1 VSPIPEATLTA
12 IERQFHALIR
22 ERAGDL
28 ITEHSIDL
36 PSLAGPRPSRKKP
49 TWFPI
54 PGMYGGFNYWWE
66 GRGSHAMLIAESW
79 CRIVSGSG
87 QRHQITA
94 DGTRLLEEGF
104 V

>member
-1 VSPIPEATLTA
+1 MGVPESTIGAV
-12 IERQFHALIR
+12 ERHFHTLIR

-28 ITEHSIDL
+28 LAQQNLEL
-36 PSLAGPRPSRKKP
+36 PSLSGPRPSKRKP
-49 TWFPI
+49 AWFPV

-66 GRGSHAMLIAESW
+66 GQGRGAKLMAESW
-79 CRIVSGSG
+79 CRVVAGSG
-87 QRHQITA
+87 QRHEVTI